1 MADKKKFEDYMTR
14 LDEIVKIM
22 ETGSGTLEET
32 LSLYEEGVG
41 LSKIC
46 NKMLDEAEQKV
57 TVLTKS
63 NGEIAEENF
72 KGE

>member
-1 MADKKKFEDYMTR
+1 MAEKKKFEDYMTR

-22 ETGSGTLEET
+22 EQGTETLENT
-32 LSLYEEGVG
+32 LSLYEEGVKI
-41 LSKIC
+41 SKMC

-57 TVLTKS
+57 TILSKD
-63 NGEIAEENF
+63 GEEKNF